1 MSVIDDIAEFL
12 RGFPPFAEF
21 DPVDVLRL
29 AQSVDVEFFAQG
41 EVIFSQGAQP
51 VEHLRVVRTGVVEVL
66 DQGRVLDVMGPGEI
80 FGHASMLSGLPTGFT
95 ARAAEDTLAY
105 RIPSDVAADVF
116 SAPRGLR
123 FVTRQLLEDRHHLRT
138 GPQPGAV
145 QDRLRQPVRAA
156 LRGHFVMCAPT
167 TTLKDAA
174 ELMTRSRVTALLIDL
189 GESLGIVT
197 DADLRERVVAV
208 GRSVDEPVA
217 TVMTTPAITVPSER
231 PGSEVLIDM
240 FDRGVRHFPVVS
252 PLGEVLGIVEDHDL
266 VDYEQRTSFALRRAV
281 ALATSTAGLIEIAPR
296 LRASIVELRRGG
308 AAALDVM
315 SFFSVVAD
323 ALTRRALDLAVDELG
338 EPPARFA
345 WIALGS
351 QARREALPS
360 SDLDSAIVWLD
371 GPSDDQNAISDYL
384 ARVSS
389 MATETLRRCGFTPDR
404 HRVSASDP
412 LFVRSQSQWRRDVT
426 DLLDD
431 PTQDQALIIVSILTD
446 SRPVWG
452 VAMEALVAKL
462 IQGAQR
468 RPVLL
473 RLLAQFA
480 LAHRPPSGFS
490 RGHVLETS
498 GEVRAGLN
506 LKSAVVVPITDLA
519 RWAGVAA
526 GATSTGTLARLEA
539 ARDAAVLSGP
549 DAQTLRDA
557 FELACELRLDHQ
569 VTQLGAG
576 VDLDD
581 SVDLAEISP
590 LTRSYLKESFRAVAS
605 IQRRLENQLPWIS

>member
-1 MSVIDDIAEFL
+1 MSAADDIAGFL
-12 RGFPPFAEF
+12 REFPPFVEF
-21 DPVDVLRL
+21 DPADVLRL
-29 AQSVDVEFFAQG
+29 AQSVDIEFFAQG
-41 EVIFSQGAQP
+41 DVIFSQGAQP
-51 VEHLRVVRTGVVEVL
+51 VEHLRVIRSGVVEVV
-66 DQGRVLDVMGPGEI
+66 DQGHVLDVMGPGEI
-80 FGHASMLSGLPTGFT
+80 FGHASMLSGLPAGFT

-105 RIPSDVAADVF
+105 RIPSEVAADVF
-116 SAPRGLR
+116 SAPGGLR
-123 FVTRQLLEDRHHLRT
+123 FVTRRLLEDRHHLRA
-138 GPQPGAV
+138 GPSPGTV

-156 LRGHFVMCAPT
+156 LRGHFVMCSPA
-167 TTLKDAA
+167 TTLREAA
-174 ELMTRSRVTALLIDL
+174 ELMTQGRVTALVIDM
-189 GESLGIVT
+189 GDSLGIVT
-197 DADLRERVVAV
+197 DADLRERVVAT

-217 TVMTTPAITVPSER
+217 LVMTTPVFTVPSER

-240 FDRGVRHFPVVS
+240 LDYGVRHLPVVS
-252 PLGEVLGIVEDHDL
+252 SRGDVLGVVEDHDL
-266 VDYEQRTSFALRRAV
+266 IDYEQRTSFSLRRAV
-281 ALATSTAGLIEIAPR
+281 ALATSTAGLIEIAPK

-308 AAALDVM
+308 VRALDVM

-338 EPPARFA
+338 ESPARFA

-351 QARREALPS
+351 QSRREALPS

-371 GPSDDQNAISDYL
+371 EPSDDLVVISDYL
-384 ARVSS
+384 TRVSA
-389 MATETLRRCGFTPDR
+389 MVTETLRYCGLTPDR

-412 LFVRSQSQWRRDVT
+412 LFVRSQSQWRHDVT

-431 PTQDQALIIVSILTD
+431 PTQDQALIVVSVLTD

-452 VAMEALVAKL
+452 VEMASMVAEL

-468 RPVLL
+468 RPTLL
-473 RLLAQFA
+473 RLLGQFA
-480 LAHRPPSGFS
+480 LVHRPPSGFS
-490 RGHVLETS
+490 RGLVLETN

-526 GATSTGTLARLEA
+526 GVTSTSTIVRLEA
-539 ARDAAVLSGP
+539 GRDAAILNES

-557 FELACELRLDHQ
+557 FELASELRLDHQ
-569 VTQLGAG
+569 VAQLEAG
-576 VDLDD
+576 VPLDD
-581 SVDLAEISP
+581 VIDLAEISP

-605 IQRRLENQLPWIS
+605 IQRRLNNQLPWKS